1 MCEECRHYPCIS
13 SCPYAPE
20 PESVYIC
27 DECEEGIYA
36 GETVYEIGGHKYCE
50 GCIEDARYIAEEPE
64 EYEPDEDRAYDL
76 WRDRQLMEEWEAMH
90 DA

>member
-13 SCPYAPE
+13 SCPNAPE
-20 PESVYIC
+20 PEPVYIC
-27 DECEEGIYA
+27 DNCDEGIYP

-50 GCIEDARYIAEEPE
+50 DCIDNARFIAEEPE

-76 WRDRQLMEEWEAMH
+76 WRDRQLMEEWEAETNG
-90 DA
+90 